1 MTSATV
7 WLACPACKSPKSA
20 GFRPD
25 TASTTC
31 LACRKP
37 VEALLLPR
45 AFKPF
50 SPPPLPSAPPA
61 LGDAVCFYDAAQKA
75 TCLCSQCGVLVSD
88 SWSANWGNRKVCLR
102 CLEKLRESGRDSNFE
117 SSRLMWDNICLLL
130 SSTIFIL
137 IFPYF
142 AIIAAPATIVL
153 GIRTWNHP
161 RSLVPR
167 SRFRLIVAL
176 ILASLQVLGML
187 VGIYFIIQAL
197 LDS

>member
-1 MTSATV
+1 MTIATV
-7 WLACPACKSPKSA
+7 WLACPACGSPKSA
-20 GFRPD
+20 GFPLG

-45 AFKPF
+45 AHAPA
-50 SPPPLPSAPPA
+50 SPPPLPGAPPA
-61 LGDAVCFYDAAQKA
+61 PGDALCFYDSTQKA
-75 TCLCSQCGVLVSD
+75 NCLCTQCGVLVSD
-88 SWSANWGNRKVCLR
+88 SWSANWGSRKVCLR

-117 SSRLMWDNICLLL
+117 SSRLQWDNICLLL
-130 SSTIFIL
+130 SSTIFIV

-142 AIIAAPATIVL
+142 AIIAAPAALVL
-153 GIRTWNHP
+153 GIRAWNRP

-176 ILASLQVLGML
+176 ILSSLQILAML
-187 VGIYFIIQAL
+187 VGIYFIMQAML
-197 LDS
+197 TS